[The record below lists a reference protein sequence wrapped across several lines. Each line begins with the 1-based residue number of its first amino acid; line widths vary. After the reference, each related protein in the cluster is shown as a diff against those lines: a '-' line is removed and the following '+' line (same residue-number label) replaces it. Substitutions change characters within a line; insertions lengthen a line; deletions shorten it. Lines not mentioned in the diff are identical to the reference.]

1 MIATP
6 RFNRSI
12 TIIGW
17 CFIVFGL
24 LAAVNVL
31 GGALNHR
38 INLDVNVFALPT
50 IGIGILQRRAVARRW
65 ALVVLW
71 IATFEL
77 ILGLGVVAFNGG
89 PVEANI
95 FGTPLRSFPIALVFV
110 SSIPFLALIIWQQ
123 HVLARPDVKQQ
134 LSR

>member
-1 MIATP
+1 MIATR

-24 LAAVNVL
+24 LAAVNVI

-38 INLDVNVFALPT
+38 INLDLNVFALPT
-50 IGIGILQRRAVARRW
+50 IGIGILQRRAMARIW
-65 ALVVLW
+65 ALIVLW
-71 IATFEL
+71 ITTFEL

-89 PVEANI
+89 PVETNI
-95 FGTPLRSFPIALVFV
+95 FGRPIGSFPVAFV
-110 SSIPFLALIIWQQ
+110 YLFSIPLLALIIWQQ